1 MSSLRDILKD
11 VPQSAKHHPEG
22 TVLNHVRL
30 VRQSLS
36 IAEGLFE
43 EERHKG
49 LPFSDYGP
57 LTGHERKLL
66 QSAAWLHDVG
76 KASATAWTHPDDSK
90 TPWQELG
97 GKLPDD
103 GGRLQ
108 SLRHEDPDYYEPVLR
123 QLGSAWQGMYEKTS
137 SEDRDILRFLVDEHM
152 GFVGEKVG
160 RGFVHLLMDE
170 RGVLRPET
178 RVKLLIVF
186 KLMDVIGRGSMMV
199 EEGREFLAEISRAAA
214 KRRKYWAA
222 QLEKNAPIS
231 REDFVLK
238 LREKGLTD
246 ALIQQAVRGKYGE

>member
-22 TVLNHVRL
+22 TVLTHVRL
-30 VRQSLS
+30 VRRALP

-66 QSAAWLHDVG
+66 RAAAWLHDVG
-76 KASATAWTHPDDSK
+76 KAATTAWTHPDDSR

-97 GKLPDD
+97 GKMPDD

-108 SLRHEDPDYYEPVLR
+108 SLRHEEPDYYEPVLR
-123 QLGSAWQGMYEKTS
+123 QLGIAWQKMYEKTLP
-137 SEDRDILRFLVDEHM
+137 EDRDVLRFLVDEHM
-152 GFVGEKVG
+152 GFVGEKVS
-160 RGFVHLLMDE
+160 RGFVHVLMDD

-199 EEGREFLAEISRAAA
+199 DEGREFLVEIRRATE
-214 KRRKYWAA
+214 RRRRFWAA
-222 QLEKNAPIS
+222 QLEKSIPIS

-238 LREKGLTD
+238 LRAKGLTD
-246 ALIQQAVRGKYGE
+246 ALIQQAAKGKYGE